1 MVRKRLQKR
10 ILYDALDKIKSKN
23 NEDPL
28 KIFNNAISNV
38 RPNLEVRSRRV
49 GGATYQVPVEVKA
62 SRGQALALRWLLEA
76 TRKRK
81 NKSMSDKLYNEIM
94 DASQN
99 KGSAIKKEKT
109 HIKWQSQI
117 KLLHTLDGKIMT
129 KKYTL
134 DKYRNIGIMA
144 HIDAGKTTT
153 TERILYYTGKSHK
166 IGEVHDGAA
175 TMDWMEQEQERGI
188 TITSAATTCFW
199 RDNRINIID
208 TPGHVDFT
216 IEVERSLKV
225 LDGAVA
231 VFDGVAG
238 VEPQSETVWR
248 QADKYK
254 VPRICFINK
263 LDRTGADFFR
273 CVDMIKE
280 RLGAK
285 PLVLQIPVGME
296 ADLKG
301 IVDLVK
307 MKAVIWQNEDLGA
320 KFDLVDIPSELK
332 EQADKYRKELVETA
346 VEEDEKLMED
356 YLNGKEPSEIDLIKC
371 IRKGTL
377 GFNFVPITT
386 GSAFK
391 NKGVQPLLDAVID
404 FLPSPKDLVSI
415 EGTKL
420 GSEEKIQMKF
430 ADSEPFSGLAFK
442 VANDP
447 FVGSLT
453 FVRIYSGTLKSG
465 TAVYNSS
472 KEKTERVGRMLLMHA
487 NSREDIKEAT
497 AGDIVALA
505 GLKHTITG
513 HTLCEESNPVLLEP
527 MEFPDPVIEI
537 AVEPKTKADQEKMG
551 EALGRLAK
559 EDPSFR
565 VTSDEESGQTI
576 IKGMGELHLDIIVDR
591 MKREFK
597 VEANIGAPQ
606 VAYRETIL
614 GSSEVTYIHK
624 KQSGGAGQFAK
635 VTLLVEPL
643 EAGKGREIENKIKG
657 GAIPKEFIPGVEK
670 GVESVADSGILA
682 GFPLIDYKVTILDGL
697 HHDVDSSVLAFEI
710 ASRMCFKDA
719 CNKAQLKLLE
729 PIMKVEVVTPEDF
742 MGDVIGDLNSRRG
755 QVGSTEP
762 RGNATAIQATVPLAN
777 MFGYI
782 NNLRSSTQGRAQ
794 YTMQFS
800 HYDKVPQNV
809 QDEVTKKLA

>member
-1 MVRKRLQKR
+1 
-10 ILYDALDKIKSKN
+10 
-23 NEDPL
+23 
-28 KIFNNAISNV
+28 
-38 RPNLEVRSRRV
+38 
-49 GGATYQVPVEVKA
+49 
-62 SRGQALALRWLLEA
+62 
-76 TRKRK
+76 
-81 NKSMSDKLYNEIM
+81 
-94 DASQN
+94 
-99 KGSAIKKEKT
+99 
-109 HIKWQSQI
+109 
-117 KLLHTLDGKIMT
+117 
-129 KKYTL
+129 
-134 DKYRNIGIMA
+134 
-144 HIDAGKTTT
+144 
-153 TERILYYTGKSHK
+153 
-166 IGEVHDGAA
+166 
-175 TMDWMEQEQERGI
+175 MEQEQERGI

-199 RDNRINIID
+199 RNHRINIID

-254 VPRICFINK
+254 VPRICFVNK
-263 LDRTGADFFR
+263 LDRTGADFYR

-280 RLGAK
+280 RLGCK
-285 PLVLQIPVGME
+285 PLPLQLPIGSE

-307 MKAVIWQNEDLGA
+307 MKGVVWQNEDLGA
-320 KFDLVDIPSELK
+320 KFDYVDIPDDLK
-332 EQADKYRKELVETA
+332 EKAKEYRQNLVETA
-346 VEEDEKLMED
+346 VEEDEKLMEA
-356 YLNGKEPSEIDLIKC
+356 YLEGKEPSEEDIKC

-377 GFNFVPITT
+377 SFNFVPIIT

-404 FLPSPKDLVSI
+404 YLPSPKDIGSI
-415 EGTKL
+415 EATKL
-420 GSEEKIQMKF
+420 NSDEKVQMKF
-430 ADSEPFSGLAFK
+430 EDEEPFSALAFK

-453 FVRIYSGTLKSG
+453 FIRIYSGKLQAG

-472 KEKTERVGRMLLMHA
+472 TEKSERVGRMLLMHA
-487 NSREDIKEAT
+487 NSREDIKEANT
-497 AGDIVALA
+497 GDIVALA
-505 GLKHTITG
+505 GLKNTITG
-513 HTLCEESNPVLLEP
+513 HTLCNQDKQILLEP

-537 AVEPKTKADQEKMG
+537 AVEPKTKGDQEKMG
-551 EALGRLAK
+551 EALNRLAK

-565 VTSDEESGQTI
+565 VSSDEESGQTI

-597 VEANIGAPQ
+597 VEANVGAPQ

-624 KQSGGAGQFAK
+624 KQSGGSGQFAK
-635 VTLLVEPL
+635 VTLSVEPL
-643 EAGKGREIENKIKG
+643 DPGKGREVDNKIKG

-670 GVESVADSGILA
+670 GVLSVADNGILA
-682 GFPLIDYKVTILDGL
+682 GFPVIDYKVTILDGL

-710 ASRMCFKDA
+710 ASRMCFKEA
-719 CNKAQLKLLE
+719 CMKATLKLLE
-729 PIMKVEVVTPEDF
+729 PMMKVEVVTPEEF

-755 QVGSTEP
+755 QVASTEA
-762 RGNATAIQATVPLAN
+762 RGNATAINATVPLAN